1 MHHVVVIVVVIVVH
15 VHLVRVAVG
24 RRARRDLTRQ
34 SVQRLKHF
42 HRSPPPGG
50 RISVPPSLG
59 LVHPWGTQDY
69 SSFPVSIE
77 PQTLTRISRT
87 DRYALSRSLTLAS
100 SITLYLSLS
109 ITRATARPVNIY
121 IYIFL
126 LFSLARSLALFISL
140 PLPNMDWTQ
149 KVYTVC
155 IYARRTDENRH
166 TNLSLGKFCSTLL
179 LHTLATVNAKLSVN
193 PSYRPT
199 TVLRFATQTENENR
213 KMLLFGCQGERTMFY
228 DGVRASFAMF
238 SSYVCMCARL
248 MAYNSSVTRIMTTK
262 FSATKLF
269 SSSSS
274 SRI

>member
-100 SITLYLSLS
+100 SITLYLSFS

-121 IYIFL
+121 IYFPP
-126 LFSLARSLALFISL
+126 FLARSLSL
-140 PLPNMDWTQ
+140 SHSRIYWTQ

-213 KMLLFGCQGERTMFY
+213 KMLLFGRVSRCQGERTMFY

-262 FSATKLF
+262 FSAIKLF

-274 SRI
+274 SI

>member
-121 IYIFL
+121 IYFPP
-126 LFSLARSLALFISL
+126 FLARSLYLPPTPEYGLDTESIHCVYIRETNRWEPAHQFVSREILF
-140 PLPNMDWTQ
+140 D
-149 KVYTVC
+149 
-155 IYARRTDENRH
+155 
-166 TNLSLGKFCSTLL
+166 
-179 LHTLATVNAKLSVN
+179 
-193 PSYRPT
+193 
-199 TVLRFATQTENENR
+199 
-213 KMLLFGCQGERTMFY
+213 
-228 DGVRASFAMF
+228 
-238 SSYVCMCARL
+238 
-248 MAYNSSVTRIMTTK
+248 VTIAH
-262 FSATKLF
+262 SGHG
-269 SSSSS
+269 
-274 SRI
+274 

>member
-121 IYIFL
+121 IYFPP
-126 LFSLARSLALFISL
+126 FLARSLYLPPTPEYTGHRKYTLCVYIRETNRWEPAHQFVSREILF
-140 PLPNMDWTQ
+140 D
-149 KVYTVC
+149 
-155 IYARRTDENRH
+155 
-166 TNLSLGKFCSTLL
+166 
-179 LHTLATVNAKLSVN
+179 
-193 PSYRPT
+193 
-199 TVLRFATQTENENR
+199 
-213 KMLLFGCQGERTMFY
+213 
-228 DGVRASFAMF
+228 
-238 SSYVCMCARL
+238 
-248 MAYNSSVTRIMTTK
+248 VTIAH
-262 FSATKLF
+262 SGHG
-269 SSSSS
+269 
-274 SRI
+274 

>member
-1 MHHVVVIVVVIVVH
+1 MRNTGLLVVS
-15 VHLVRVAVG
+15 G
-24 RRARRDLTRQ
+24 FNRAPNSNANFENRPLRAFALA
-34 SVQRLKHF
+34 H
-42 HRSPPPGG
+42 
-50 RISVPPSLG
+50 
-59 LVHPWGTQDY
+59 
-69 SSFPVSIE
+69 
-77 PQTLTRISRT
+77 TRI
-87 DRYALSRSLTLAS
+87 
-100 SITLYLSLS
+100 LYHTLSLS
-109 ITRATARPVNIY
+109 LYYSSNSTTSEYIY
-121 IYIFL
+121 IYFPP
-126 LFSLARSLALFISL
+126 FLARSLYL
-140 PLPNMDWTQ
+140 PPTPEYGLDTESIHC
-149 KVYTVC
+149 VC

-213 KMLLFGCQGERTMFY
+213 KMLLFGRVSRCQGERTMFY

-262 FSATKLF
+262 FSAIKLF

-274 SRI
+274 SI

>member
-1 MHHVVVIVVVIVVH
+1 MRNTELLVVS
-15 VHLVRVAVG
+15 G
-24 RRARRDLTRQ
+24 FNRAPNSNANFENRPLRAFALA
-34 SVQRLKHF
+34 H
-42 HRSPPPGG
+42 
-50 RISVPPSLG
+50 
-59 LVHPWGTQDY
+59 
-69 SSFPVSIE
+69 
-77 PQTLTRISRT
+77 TRI
-87 DRYALSRSLTLAS
+87 
-100 SITLYLSLS
+100 LYHTLSLS
-109 ITRATARPVNIY
+109 LYYSSNSTTSEY
-121 IYIFL
+121 IYIFSS
-126 LFSLARSLALFISL
+126 FSRSLSL
-140 PLPNMDWTQ
+140 SPSHSRIYWTQ

-213 KMLLFGCQGERTMFY
+213 KMLLFGRVSRCQGERTMFY

-262 FSATKLF
+262 FSAIKLF

-274 SRI
+274 SI

>member
-126 LFSLARSLALFISL
+126 LFSLALFISL
-140 PLPNMDWTQ
+140 PLPNILDTESIHC
-149 KVYTVC
+149 VYIRET
-155 IYARRTDENRH
+155 NRWEPAH
-166 TNLSLGKFCSTLL
+166 QFVS
-179 LHTLATVNAKLSVN
+179 
-193 PSYRPT
+193 R
-199 TVLRFATQTENENR
+199 EI
-213 KMLLFGCQGERTMFY
+213 LF
-228 DGVRASFAMF
+228 D
-238 SSYVCMCARL
+238 
-248 MAYNSSVTRIMTTK
+248 VTIAH
-262 FSATKLF
+262 SGHG
-269 SSSSS
+269 
-274 SRI
+274 